1 MKQISI
7 ALLFAAGLCAQV
19 PEIAFDSTPNL
30 LKLPAGQNLG
40 EVPGVAT
47 DSKGH
52 IIVLTRTGDMYAT
65 TGSSRTFTHGG
76 VQLLEFDSNGRFL
89 KEMGQGLYGFL
100 YAQQVRVDPQDNIW
114 VVDRGS
120 SLVIK
125 FDPNGNV
132 IWPMGRK
139 PEAINVGLRP
149 PAAPPAGAPAAGGR
163 GGRGGG
169 APDAAPA
176 GGRGRGL
183 PGVGTPGDLFNQPS
197 DVAWNSDGEIYVAD
211 GYGNARIGKYDKMGH
226 YIKAWGHKGSGE
238 GEFSEAAGI
247 QVDAN
252 NNVYVADASNKRIQI
267 FDKEGAY
274 KTSITGIGS
283 PRAICISPGAHQFLY
298 ASNSNGV
305 DDFDNGEIYKLEL
318 DGKILGK
325 FGEAGKQIKQFSVV
339 NAIDC
344 RRPNELYI
352 GEIGNW
358 RVQKITLKP

>member
-1 MKQISI
+1 MKTLSI
-7 ALLFAAGLCAQV
+7 ALLFAAALSAQI
-19 PEIAFDSTPNL
+19 PEIPFDSAPNL
-30 LKLPAGQNLG
+30 LKLPAGMNLG

-52 IIVLTRTGDMYAT
+52 IIVLTRQGDMYAT
-65 TGSSRTFTHGG
+65 TGTSRTFTHGG

-114 VVDRGS
+114 VVDRGA

-139 PEAINVGLRP
+139 PESINIGP
-149 PAAPPAGAPAAGGR
+149 PPT
-163 GGRGGG
+163 GGG
-169 APDAAPA
+169 
-176 GGRGRGL
+176 GGRGRGGP

-197 DVAWNSDGEIYVAD
+197 DVAWNSDGEVYVAD
-211 GYGNARIGKYDKMGH
+211 GYGNARVGKYDKMGH
-226 YIKAWGHKGSGE
+226 YIKAWGQRGSAE
-238 GEFSEAAGI
+238 GQFNQAAGI
-247 QVDAN
+247 QVDAS
-252 NNVYVADASNKRIQI
+252 NNVYVADAGNKRIQV
-267 FDKEGAY
+267 FDKDGTY
-274 KTSITGIGS
+274 RSSITGIGS
-283 PRAICISPGAHQFLY
+283 PRAICISPGPHQYLY

-325 FGEAGKQIKQFSVV
+325 FGEAGKQMKQFSVV

-352 GEIGNW
+352 GEVGNW

>member
-1 MKQISI
+1 MKTLSI
-7 ALLFAAGLCAQV
+7 ALLLAAGLSAQV
-19 PEIAFDSTPNL
+19 PEISFDSTPNL

-52 IIVLTRTGDMYAT
+52 IIVLTRSGDMYAT
-65 TGSSRTFTHGG
+65 TGTSRTFTHGG

-89 KEMGQGLYGFL
+89 KEFGQGLYGFL
-100 YAQQVRVDPQDNIW
+100 YGQQVRVDPQDNIW

-139 PEAINVGLRP
+139 PESINIGLRP
-149 PAAPPAGAPAAGGR
+149 PTAPPAGGR
-163 GGRGGG
+163 GG
-169 APDAAPA
+169 ADA
-176 GGRGRGL
+176 GGRGAAAGGGGEGRGRGGP
-183 PGVGTPGDLFNQPS
+183 PGTGTPGDLFNQPS
-197 DVAWNSDGEIYVAD
+197 DVSWNSDGEIYVAD
-211 GYGNARIGKYDKMGH
+211 GYGNARVGKYDKMGH
-226 YIKAWGHKGSGE
+226 WIKAWGHRGSGQ
-238 GEFSEAAGI
+238 GEFDQVAGL

-252 NNVYVADASNKRIQI
+252 NNIYVADAGNKRIQV
-267 FDKEGAY
+267 FDKEGTY

-325 FGEAGKQIKQFSVV
+325 FGEAGKQMKQFSVV

-344 RRPNELYI
+344 RRPNELLI